1 MSAATIQIVP
11 FAEVKE
17 NLSRF
22 VSTVAREHAP
32 RIVERGHGQESILAL
47 PLADLPA
54 ALASCT
60 FDAQVTF
67 GESVVAT
74 LPQFGL
80 VASGADFDRAIDA
93 LVDELAEYSADFFSD
108 FDYYRHTERVTHLP
122 WLLRFALT
130 APTERRSLLLGDSE
144 MPVDD
149 EALTAAA
156 R

>member
-1 MSAATIQIVP
+1 MSPTIQTVP
-11 FAEVKE
+11 FAEAKE

-22 VSTVAREHAP
+22 VSTVARQHAP
-32 RIVERGHGQESILAL
+32 RILERGHGQESILAL

-54 ALASCT
+54 ALAGCA
-60 FDAQVTF
+60 FDAKVEF

-80 VASGADFDRAIDA
+80 VASGADLDAAIDA
-93 LVDELAEYSADFFSD
+93 LVDELTEYSADFFSD

-122 WLLRFALT
+122 WLLRFAIT
-130 APTERRSLLLGDSE
+130 DPAERRALLAGNDE
-144 MPVDD
+144 APVD
-149 EALTAAA
+149 EAQTAST

>member
-74 LPQFGL
+74 LPQFAL
-80 VASGADFDRAIDA
+80 VASGPDFDRAIDA

-130 APTERRSLLLGDSE
+130 APTERRSLLLGDAE

-156 R
+156 P